1 MSMSLFENTGI
12 TREDFVEAVRL
23 IGEGEV
29 SDALEIL
36 RRNVDDEGLR
46 HAIEMA
52 QFKVEMPW

>member
-1 MSMSLFENTGI
+1 MSLFENTGI
-12 TREDFVEAVRL
+12 TREHLVEVVRM
-23 IGEGEV
+23 IGDGKNW
-29 SDALEIL
+29 DALEIL